1 MDYIEVLVGVISALI
16 SSIVLIW
23 WGMRIC
29 KKDITI
35 KHNVDPY
42 SWFMIHTI
50 VYFITILDLFEGEYT
65 FEKYTEEDIRKNI
78 EMDLSKFATD
88 RKDILKEGWSKV
100 YEVCEQKEKEK

>member
-1 MDYIEVLVGVISALI
+1 MEQL
-16 SSIVLIW
+16 
-23 WGMRIC
+23 
-29 KKDITI
+29 
-35 KHNVDPY
+35 
-42 SWFMIHTI
+42 
-50 VYFITILDLFEGEYT
+50 LDLFEGEYT

>member
-1 MDYIEVLVGVISALI
+1 MVELCNICIALTASIDNVILD
-16 SSIVLIW
+16 
-23 WGMRIC
+23 
-29 KKDITI
+29 KD
-35 KHNVDPY
+35 VQFDDEY
-42 SWFMIHTI
+42 RERLEQL
-50 VYFITILDLFEGEYT
+50 LDLFEGEYT

>member
-1 MDYIEVLVGVISALI
+1 MTASIDNVILD
-16 SSIVLIW
+16 
-23 WGMRIC
+23 
-29 KKDITI
+29 KD
-35 KHNVDPY
+35 VQFDDEY
-42 SWFMIHTI
+42 RERLEQL
-50 VYFITILDLFEGEYT
+50 LDLFEGEYT